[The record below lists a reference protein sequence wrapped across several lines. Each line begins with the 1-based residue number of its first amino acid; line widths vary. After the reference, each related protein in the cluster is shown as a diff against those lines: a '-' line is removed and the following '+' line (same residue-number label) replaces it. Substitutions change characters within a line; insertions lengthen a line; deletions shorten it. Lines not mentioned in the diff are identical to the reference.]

1 MGAQVYGD
9 LEAAMVMAR
18 RLEVCRNGGD
28 GAKASGD
35 KKGFGKSRKQ
45 NKKETVVT
53 MQGNEME
60 ETVRV
65 IQT

>member
-1 MGAQVYGD
+1 MA
-9 LEAAMVMAR
+9 MAR

-35 KKGFGKSRKQ
+35 KKGFGKFGEQ
-45 NKKETVVT
+45 NKKEIVVT

-60 ETVRV
+60 EIVRV
-65 IQT
+65 I